1 VETVDGAVP
10 AVQHL
15 TGAGATEV
23 LRAAVHAAGGTLH
36 AARPSQVQY
45 RPGTDVVVRY
55 RADVTWADGSRR
67 EAETLLAAASS
78 AGSLP
83 GAIPVEASEGDQR
96 LVASVWR
103 WPFDPMIPGL
113 ERAVTP
119 GRADELVGA
128 WVGRG
133 AALEVVA
140 YRPTERAVVRVT
152 ADDGRRVYVKALRP
166 AQVPSLTERHAR
178 LLEAGLPVPEVLA
191 AEPDQGLVVL
201 AERAGTT
208 FRDRIKGDLPGWPDP
223 EAIGDLVTR
232 LQGVDPAGL
241 AGRPGRVADALGHAR
256 LLAAVAPALEG
267 PLGTLCDRFRDA
279 LPRVRDRSVVTVHGD
294 LHEAQLVVADD
305 GGITGLLDVDDVGL
319 GDPVD
324 DVATVV
330 GHLRFRLVALNGSAP
345 ATSAERLGAHITSLE
360 AHAARRI
367 QQEELSLGV
376 AAVLV
381 GLATGPFRIQRPGW
395 LAETERVIAQA
406 TQLVGA

>member
-1 VETVDGAVP
+1 MQIVDAAVP

-23 LRAAVHAAGGTLH
+23 LRAAVHAAGGFLH

-67 EAETLLAAASS
+67 RAETLLAAASS
-78 AGSLP
+78 SGPLP
-83 GAIPVEASEGDQR
+83 GAIPIETSDGDEQ

-103 WPFDPMIPGL
+103 WPFDPMVPGL

-119 GRADELVGA
+119 GRTDELVGV
-128 WVGRG
+128 WVGQG

-152 ADDGRRVYVKALRP
+152 GDDGRRVYIKAVRP
-166 AQVPSLTERHAR
+166 THVHALIERHTR
-178 LLEAGLPVPEVLA
+178 LLAAGLPVPEVLA
-191 AEPDQGLVVL
+191 ANPDQGLVVL
-201 AERAGTT
+201 AERPGTT
-208 FRDRIKGDLPGWPDP
+208 FRERIKAELPGWPAP
-223 EAIGDLVTR
+223 AALGALVAR
-232 LQGVDPAGL
+232 LQEVDPGGL
-241 AGRPGRVADALGHAR
+241 GARQGRVADALGHAR
-256 LLAAVAPALEG
+256 LLAAVAPTLRG
-267 PLGTLCDRFRDA
+267 PLDELCRAFRDA

-294 LHEAQLVVADD
+294 LHEGQLIVSGD
-305 GGITGLLDVDDVGL
+305 GAITGLLDVDDVGV

-324 DVATVV
+324 DLATVI
-330 GHLRFRLVALNGSAP
+330 GHLRFRL
-345 ATSAERLGAHITSLE
+345 ATSVSTTSAARLADHIGSLE
-360 AHAARRI
+360 AHGASEVGPEDLA
-367 QQEELSLGV
+367 LNV

-395 LAETERVIAQA
+395 LDETRDVVDDA
-406 TQLVGA
+406 TARLAGE